1 MRGGIDN
8 SWHRVNTCHPG
19 FIYVNNK
26 MCWGREGGR
35 RGVVVVLEYFD
46 YSGIARKVI

>member
-1 MRGGIDN
+1 MTSDIGSILVTLDLF
-8 SWHRVNTCHPG
+8 TL
-19 FIYVNNK
+19 NNK
-26 MCWGREGGR
+26 MCWGREGWG